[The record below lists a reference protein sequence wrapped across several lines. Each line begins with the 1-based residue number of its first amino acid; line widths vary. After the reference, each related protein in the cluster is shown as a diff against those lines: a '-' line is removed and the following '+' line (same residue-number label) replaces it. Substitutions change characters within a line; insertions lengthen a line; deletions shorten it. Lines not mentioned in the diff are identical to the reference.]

1 MEAQEGQSLF
11 YLCSEQL
18 NMAQAKSH
26 TWVGTLGK
34 EQHVHLHTILFSLWF
49 WFRENKNC
57 SHAQEKHQQCFIIET
72 VQ

>member
-34 EQHVHLHTILFSLWF
+34 EQHVHLHTILFSL
-49 WFRENKNC
+49 
-57 SHAQEKHQQCFIIET
+57 
-72 VQ
+72 